1 MPSKKKS
8 SKGRTK
14 KSDVD
19 SQMKRLQIDVKND
32 DDALLEEAMKL
43 AAVEQKE
50 FEEEQRKNCKHGYT
64 PSPSNERFVRG
75 LMDTFIASIAVANS
89 NGEEGISAMIDA
101 IRLTQEKL
109 QVSRRQ
115 LEIKHEMIISYCV
128 GKGTEHLLN
137 SDGNDARTWATYAR
151 FFFTMQI
158 RRILNIDP
166 SIKKLRNWQT

>member
-1 MPSKKKS
+1 
-8 SKGRTK
+8 
-14 KSDVD
+14 
-19 SQMKRLQIDVKND
+19 MKRLQIDVKND